1 MQTLSRC
8 HRDRCIILPSRIG
21 WRSTSFI
28 VCSRRIRHWQFKP
41 ARKVKSCCAQSSAAK
56 EPSRTCRW
64 SAVIPCLC
72 EPLCGATVA
81 LPALCSEWRGGRSG
95 NAGYGEFCALG
106 RIGRQQLAVWHL
118 ALARS
123 EEHTSELQSR
133 VDLVC

>member
-21 WRSTSFI
+21 WRATSFI

-72 EPLCGATVA
+72 EPLIEAVRQWRYRPYVLNGEAVEVETQVTVNFV
-81 LPALCSEWRGGRSG
+81 LSGG
-95 NAGYGEFCALG
+95 
-106 RIGRQQLAVWHL
+106 
-118 ALARS
+118 
-123 EEHTSELQSR
+123 
-133 VDLVC
+133 